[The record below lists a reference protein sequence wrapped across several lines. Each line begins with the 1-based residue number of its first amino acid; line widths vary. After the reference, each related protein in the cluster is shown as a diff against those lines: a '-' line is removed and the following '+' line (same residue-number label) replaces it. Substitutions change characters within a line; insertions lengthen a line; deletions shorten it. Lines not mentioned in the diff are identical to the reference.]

1 MDIFDRI
8 IYVIDKESKGV
19 VSAFARKAE
28 INPETLRSTIKNRT
42 SFPGFEVIT
51 KILSTYNWINP
62 DWLILGKEPIE
73 RKISEDIQN
82 KLDIDMHSIQ
92 PEDREE
98 RLKSFIESQQRTIES
113 QQRTIE
119 NLSRKGINFSAG
131 SA

>member
-8 IYVIDKESKGV
+8 VYVIDKESKGV
-19 VSAFARKAE
+19 VSSFARKAG
-28 INPETLRSTIKNRT
+28 INPETLRSTINNRT

-62 DWLILGKEPIE
+62 DWLILGNMPIE
-73 RKISEDIQN
+73 RIKSEETKN
-82 KLDIDMHSIQ
+82 KLDSIEMYSAQNDM
-92 PEDREE
+92 REE
-98 RLKSFIESQQRTIES
+98 RLIAIIES

-119 NLSRKGINFSAG
+119 NLSKKEKDIVVG